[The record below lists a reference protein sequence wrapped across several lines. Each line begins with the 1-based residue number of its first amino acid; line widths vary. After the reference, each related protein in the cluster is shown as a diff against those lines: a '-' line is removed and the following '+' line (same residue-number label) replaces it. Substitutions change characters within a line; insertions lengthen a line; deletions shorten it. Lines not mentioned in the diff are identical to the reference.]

1 MKFGE
6 LLREIRLKNNLSLR
20 KLGEETE
27 INFSFID
34 KVEKGLAPA
43 SENFLEKIIEYFPLN
58 KNELVDAYT
67 ETYISDT
74 IVEALQKKVEKN
86 TIFETFF
93 EKLNVE
99 DRKEILKNIVD
110 KLEFQSYKQ
119 GTIEEDK
126 AELEIIRKEI
136 EKLQ

>member
-1 MKFGE
+1 M
-6 LLREIRLKNNLSLR
+6 
-20 KLGEETE
+20 
-27 INFSFID
+27 
-34 KVEKGLAPA
+34 
-43 SENFLEKIIEYFPLN
+43 
-58 KNELVDAYT
+58 
-67 ETYISDT
+67 
-74 IVEALQKKVEKN
+74 EALQKKVEKN

>member
-1 MKFGE
+1 M
-6 LLREIRLKNNLSLR
+6 
-20 KLGEETE
+20 
-27 INFSFID
+27 
-34 KVEKGLAPA
+34 
-43 SENFLEKIIEYFPLN
+43 
-58 KNELVDAYT
+58 
-67 ETYISDT
+67 
-74 IVEALQKKVEKN
+74 
-86 TIFETFF
+86 
-93 EKLNVE
+93 E